1 MNSAVLVVALL
12 WLGAARAGLVLSD
25 DEKYKLPPNFLFG
38 AGTSAVQTEGAWDK
52 DGKGENV
59 FDHYYHTHNVPTN
72 ESADIACD
80 FYGRYKEDIALASKV
95 GFNVFRLSFSWA
107 RFFPDGDMSRPV
119 NALGVQHYHNVLDE
133 LRKHNIEPLV
143 TIFHFEYPQ
152 ALEDAFGGWASEK
165 MVDVYVEYAEFLFKE
180 YGSKVKYWTSINE
193 GALYCSLLADF
204 IIPPKTMNTA
214 EQQNACLKNT
224 IIAHAKAHKIYHE
237 KYKAKFNGLV
247 GYGAGPPFSRGA
259 TPEDDA
265 YAAYSNVNIG
275 IGLSV
280 DPLVFGDYPEAV
292 RASKK
297 PFTDE
302 EKELIKG
309 RIDYVGINMFGGRIE
324 STSGD
329 IDNGDDN
336 FGSTHSPWVLR
347 EMPLWIKNRYEKDG
361 RKLPVFITENGIDLA
376 ASSSPIADW
385 DIRAVFVS
393 NYLRELIAGI
403 NENGTNVIGYTLW
416 SFIDTLEFRDGYSKT
431 GLVHVDFTSPTLDRT
446 LKDSWTFFKRVAK
459 TRVVPLVE
467 VGSQPFP
474 DDDAHSS
481 STRFRSPAVWAM
493 PALLLSLWI

>member
-336 FGSTHSPWVLR
+336 FGST
-347 EMPLWIKNRYEKDG
+347 
-361 RKLPVFITENGIDLA
+361 
-376 ASSSPIADW
+376 
-385 DIRAVFVS
+385 